1 MEGVPYWFLPLFCS
15 IIVAMKAYKF
25 KIKRPS
31 QAIVA
36 KFDKTLDLT
45 RELYNCALQERLGA
59 YKERQISLNYYSQ
72 ANQLAEI
79 KDCRVEF
86 QNVHSQILQDVL
98 KRLEKT
104 FKAFFGRVKRG
115 EKAGFPR
122 FKGKNW
128 FNSFTFPQSGF
139 FLDGDKL
146 KLSKIGKVKIH
157 LSQTML
163 GKVKTCTIKRE
174 VSSWFVILTV
184 ETEKEILPKTG
195 KSVGIDAGIENF
207 MTLSNGEQIENFKYF
222 EGSQKELRVK
232 QRSVARK
239 KKGSKSRKNA
249 VIDLRKTHE
258 KIKNQRNDFAH
269 KLSTRLVNEFDLI
282 AIENLNIKG
291 LAKGI
296 LAKQIHDVAWNSFF
310 QKLEYKAECAGKKLV
325 KVNPNGTS
333 QTCICGAKVTKTLA
347 QRWHHCSKCSYS
359 NHRDIVSAKVVL
371 QRALG
376 QNSEYKGVPLNKG
389 SVEEV
394 TWAAASCVSSE
405 SPSITASV

>member
-1 MEGVPYWFLPLFCS
+1 
-15 IIVAMKAYKF
+15 MKAYKF

-36 KFDKTLDLT
+36 KLENTLDLT
-45 RELYNCALQERLGA
+45 RELYNCALQERIGA

-79 KDCRVEF
+79 KDCQVEF
-86 QNVHSQILQDVL
+86 QNVHSQILQDIL

-139 FLDGDKL
+139 RLDGDNL
-146 KLSKIGKVKIH
+146 TLSKIGKVKIH
-157 LSQTML
+157 LSQKMF

-174 VSSWFVILTV
+174 VSGWFVILTV

-195 KSVGIDAGIENF
+195 QSVGIDAGIENF
-207 MTLSNGEQIENFKYF
+207 MTLSNGEQIPNFKYF
-222 EGSQKELRVK
+222 QSSQKELRVK

-239 KKGSKSRKNA
+239 KKGSQTRKDA
-249 VIDLRKTHE
+249 VIQLRKVHQ
-258 KIKNQRNDFAH
+258 KIKNQRHDFAH
-269 KLSTRLVNEFDLI
+269 KLSTRLVNEFDLM
-282 AIENLNIKG
+282 AIEDLNIK
-291 LAKGI
+291 AMSKGI
-296 LAKQIHDVAWNSFF
+296 LSKQIHDVAWNSFF
-310 QKLEYKAECAGKKLV
+310 QKLEYKAENAGRKLI

-333 QTCICGAKVTKTLA
+333 QTCICGAKVNKTLA
-347 QRWHHCSKCSYS
+347 QRWHHCLECGYS
-359 NHRDIVSAKVVL
+359 IHRDIVSAKVILKRAVGQIVL
-371 QRALG
+371 AQTKAVGL
-376 QNSEYKGVPLNKG
+376 
-389 SVEEV
+389 
-394 TWAAASCVSSE
+394 
-405 SPSITASV
+405 